1 LPWRISILNE
11 RRGWGIYERLIKGG
25 RVLVP
30 RKKGANR
37 RRRDKHREITR
48 TSYDSEEKHRV
59 MTKTNYV
66 SASVALLAA
75 LLAASLLALG
85 LPDVALP
92 QEVDV
97 NNKPQGGTSDGQVGV
112 QLATAEQVITSNGP
126 LTSIAIGNDLSCQ
139 VDHEGNGAGGEFYE
153 GASPLDPNTSCG
165 TLLAVGDTTFG
176 RFYEDFTPVSQ
187 SDVVGRGTK
196 ERPFKVTT
204 VVDVGDTGLRI
215 IQTDSYVVGN
225 NFYTTKITVKNRG
238 TSRQDVVL
246 YHYGDCYL
254 NLTDENT
261 RGKVVQSSLGR
272 APACESTDPNA
283 PGQISLL
290 PRSGGY
296 KYQAGDLDATFA
308 AFDNQVPYGNTCDDC
323 PNEVDSGVG
332 LSWEL
337 SIGPGVSKDKTLR
350 TKVVIPRP

>member
-1 LPWRISILNE
+1 
-11 RRGWGIYERLIKGG
+11 LIKGG
-25 RVLVP
+25 RVLVS
-30 RKKGANR
+30 RKKGAKR
-37 RRRDKHREITR
+37 RRRDEHREITR

-92 QEVDV
+92 QEVVD
-97 NNKPQGGTSDGQVGV
+97 NNKPGGASDEQVGIQQATAEKVITSDG
-112 QLATAEQVITSNGP
+112 P
-126 LTSIAIGNDLSCQ
+126 LTTIAIANDLGCQ
-139 VDHEGNGAGGEFYE
+139 VDHEGNGVGGEFYD
-153 GASPLDPNTSCG
+153 GATSALLGTSCG

-176 RFYEDFTPVSQ
+176 RFYTEFTPVSQ
-187 SDVVGRGTK
+187 SEVVGRGTE
-196 ERPFKVTT
+196 ERPFKITT

-215 IQTDSYVVGN
+215 IQTDSYVVGRN
-225 NFYTTKITVKNRG
+225 YYTTQITVKNRG
-238 TSRQDVVL
+238 TSRQNVVL
-246 YHYGDCYL
+246 YKFGDCYL
-254 NLTDENT
+254 NLTDDLT

-283 PGQISLL
+283 PEVLSLL

-296 KYQAGDLDATFA
+296 TYQAGDLGATFDA
-308 AFDNQVPYGNTCDDC
+308 PDIQEPYENTCDLC
-323 PNEVDSGVG
+323 PSVVDSGVG

-337 SIGPGVSKDKTLR
+337 SIGPGDSKTKTLR
-350 TKVVIPRP
+350 TRVVIPSP

>member
-1 LPWRISILNE
+1 MPWRISTLIE
-11 RRGWGIYERLIKGG
+11 RKGWGDFERLIKGN

-30 RKKGANR
+30 RKKGTKR
-37 RRRDKHREITR
+37 YRGDKHREITS

-66 SASVALLAA
+66 SASVALFAA

-85 LPDVALP
+85 LPDVAFP
-92 QEVDV
+92 QEA
-97 NNKPQGGTSDGQVGV
+97 TS
-112 QLATAEQVITSNGP
+112 EQVITSQGP
-126 LTSIAIGNDLSCQ
+126 LTSIAIGSDLSCQ
-139 VDHEGNGAGGEFYE
+139 VDHKGNGAGGEFYE

-187 SDVVGRGTK
+187 SAVVGRGT
-196 ERPFKVTT
+196 ERRPFKVTT

-238 TSRQDVVL
+238 TSRQDVIL

-254 NLTDENT
+254 NLTDDNT
-261 RGKVVQSSLGR
+261 RGNVVQSGLGD

-283 PGQISLL
+283 PEQISLL
-290 PRSGGY
+290 PRSSGY
-296 KYQAGDLDATFA
+296 TYQAGALSATFA
-308 AFDNQVPYGNTCDDC
+308 AFDDQVPYENTCDEC
-323 PNEVDSGVG
+323 PNEADSGVG

-337 SIGPGVSKDKTLR
+337 SIGPGASKAKTLR
-350 TKVVIPRP
+350 TRVVVPRS